1 MTEPTVPPTEA
12 VNPSDIAA
20 GLPVPAV
27 PASVSEMDT
36 SGADTADMGQH
47 RNGFTSVS
55 FTSVPQKGYDQLKD
69 IARQRGVFPRDLFN
83 EALRQLLEDRK
94 AGPITYLAS
103 RKGGVRRAMWL
114 EDDLIEAMKAAAEQ
128 DNVTQTEFFLA
139 ALRRF
144 AEKEGLDVEI

>member
-20 GLPVPAV
+20 GLPVPAA
-27 PASVSEMDT
+27 PAIVSEMDT
-36 SGADTADMGQH
+36 SGADMGQH
-47 RNGFTSVS
+47 REGFTSVS
-55 FTSVPQKGYDQLKD
+55 FTSIPQKGYDQLKD
-69 IARQRGVFPRDLFN
+69 IARQRGVFPRDLFS
-83 EALRQLLEDRK
+83 EAVRQFLAERK
-94 AGPITYLAS
+94 AGEVTYLAS

>member
-12 VNPSDIAA
+12 VDPSDIAA

-36 SGADTADMGQH
+36 SGADMGQH
-47 RNGFTSVS
+47 REGFTSVS
-55 FTSVPQKGYDQLKD
+55 FTSVPERGYDQLKD
-69 IARQRGVFPRDLFN
+69 IARRRKAFPRDLFN
-83 EALRQLLEDRK
+83 EALRQFLADRE
-94 AGPITYLAS
+94 AGEPITYLAS
-103 RKGGVRRAMWL
+103 RKGGIRRAMWL